1 MRIAFVHTKGG
12 VGKTTSTVLLATAA
26 ARKGIDVTVFD
37 TDPQGSLS
45 RWAEVADYNEDRLEF
60 PVKQLSAKELRS
72 LPKSDGWQIID
83 TPPGQA
89 DEIQAA
95 IDTADFIIVPTHA
108 SPIDIDRVWPT
119 LETVTNRTSAV
130 LLIGVDERRR
140 LYRAARE
147 LFEEQGVATFETPVL
162 DREEIRN
169 MFGSNPE
176 NLHALEAICE
186 EILALEREGIL

>member
-119 LETVTNRTSAV
+119 LETVTNRPSAV

-186 EILALEREGIL
+186 EILALEKEGVL